1 MISTSSP
8 TCQGKPLP
16 QFVRDLLSAPPQRGG
31 GLHNWFFRTARVLH
45 PFRSQEEI
53 IELLR
58 SATAGEA
65 VKAGE
70 IEDAVRN
77 SADKA
82 WQPQAR
88 ELQIRQPAWSPL
100 NADRRTEIIERS
112 AGLSD
117 LWELSPVPFED
128 DEAHTEEII
137 DALFPG
143 DPWLCCGLSNDQF
156 KTRLRSDWRGSLAA
170 QQLIVPSPMTSE
182 WGMTKDGKKSQH
194 TLANTGP
201 RRFLVV
207 EQDQG
212 ILDEQAAI
220 IVHLAQ
226 KAPLVLAVH
235 SGSKSI
241 HAWFFCEGRPEDR
254 LRRFMDYAVSLG
266 ADRATWT
273 RSQFVRMPDGIRD
286 NGIRQTVHFFN
297 PEAIK

>member
-1 MISTSSP
+1 MSDNSSSNMGA
-8 TCQGKPLP
+8 QLP
-16 QFVRDLLSAPPQRGG
+16 RFVRDLLGSPPSRGG
-31 GLHNWFFRTARVLH
+31 GLHNWLFRTARVLH
-45 PFRSQEEI
+45 PFRSQDEI

-58 SATAGEA
+58 SATAGEP

-88 ELQIRQPAWSPL
+88 ALQLRRQPAWSPL

-156 KTRLRSDWRGSLAA
+156 KTRLRSDWCGTLAG
-170 QQLIVPSPMTSE
+170 QQLIVPSPMTGE
-182 WGMTKDGKKSQH
+182 WGVTKDGKKSHH

-212 ILDEQAAI
+212 FLDEQAAI

-241 HAWFFCEGRPEDR
+241 HAWFFCEGRPEER

-273 RSQFVRMPDGIRD
+273 RSQFVRMPDGTRD
-286 NGIRQTVHFFN
+286 NGNRQTVHYFN

>member
-1 MISTSSP
+1 MSDDSSSNM
-8 TCQGKPLP
+8 GAPLP
-16 QFVRDLLSAPPQRGG
+16 RFVRDLLGSPPSRGG
-31 GLHNWFFRTARVLH
+31 GLHNWLFRTARVLH
-45 PFRSQEEI
+45 PFRSQDEI

-58 SATAGEA
+58 SAIAGEP

-100 NADRRTEIIERS
+100 NADKRTEIIERS

-128 DEAHTEEII
+128 DETHTEEII

-156 KTRLRSDWRGSLAA
+156 KTRRRSDWRGTMAG
-170 QQLIVPSPMTSE
+170 QQLIVPSPMTGE
-182 WGMTKDGKKSQH
+182 WGVTKDGKKSHH

-273 RSQFVRMPDGIRD
+273 RSQFVRMPDGTRD
-286 NGIRQTVHFFN
+286 NGNRQTVHYFN

>member
-1 MISTSSP
+1 MITAASSHYE
-8 TCQGKPLP
+8 KPLP
-16 QFVRDLLSAPPQRGG
+16 RFVRDLLSSPPSRGG

-45 PFRSQEEI
+45 AFRSHEEI
-53 IELLR
+53 VELLR

-82 WQPQAR
+82 WQPQSRASQ
-88 ELQIRQPAWSPL
+88 LRQPAWPPV
-100 NADRRTEIIERS
+100 NAAKRTEIIERS

-128 DEAHTEEII
+128 DDAHTEEII
-137 DALFPG
+137 DVLFPG
-143 DPWLCCGLSNDQF
+143 DPWLCCGLSNDRF
-156 KTRLRSDWRGSLAA
+156 KTRRRSDWRGSLAD
-170 QQLIVPSPMTSE
+170 QQLIVPSPMTGE
-182 WGMTKDGKKSQH
+182 WGETKDGKKSHH

-220 IVHLAQ
+220 LVHLAQ

-241 HAWFFCEGRPEDR
+241 HGWFYCEGRAEDR
-254 LRRFMDYAVSLG
+254 LRKFMDYAVSLG

-273 RSQFVRMPDGIRD
+273 RAQFVRMPDGMRD
-286 NGIRQTVHFFN
+286 NGNRQSIYYFN
-297 PEAIK
+297 PEALK